1 LFLFTFDKRVV
12 HRGAGLQPVQ
22 QGGMHGVQ
30 LVTAII
36 PFATTSAMPL
46 FERHIVS
53 IPRAQVASSDV
64 ILARFVN
71 E

>member
-1 LFLFTFDKRVV
+1 
-12 HRGAGLQPVQ
+12 
-22 QGGMHGVQ
+22 MHGVQ
-30 LVTAII
+30 LLTAII
-36 PFATTSAMPL
+36 SFATTSAMPL